1 MLKNVVL
8 GSLKPILLLTPQH
21 AGTYFWEDFL
31 IKHPQISLCAR
42 LERPETNTKYI
53 QKVRNH
59 FKQAVMKGQTVTF
72 HSHFF
77 DSGHLMMLMM
87 FFPTFLSLRDPLLTL
102 ITSQARNKGLIEEQT
117 GVDYGQR
124 LIEKWA
130 MTVETFNQFGEP
142 DLVIPIDLVA
152 GQSVAY
158 KANVLAHLLIFCGV
172 TPYDLVVNQYANKW
186 PVVRS
191 LDRGGAPGLKD
202 AYARGDV
209 AKIKAGLTPAG
220 WAALQTHKN
229 VLQPFLEKHGYKNL
243 LWW

>member
-172 TPYDLVVNQYANKW
+172 TPYDFVVNQYANKW
-186 PVVRS
+186 PVIRS

-220 WAALQTHKN
+220 WTALQTHKN

-243 LWW
+243 MWW

>member
-142 DLVIPIDLVA
+142 DLVLPVDLLGECAPAIRVEA
-152 GQSVAY
+152 LN
-158 KANVLAHLLIFCGV
+158 KLLAFCDV
-172 TPYDLVVNQYANKW
+172 DQNLPFVNQHANSW
-186 PVVRS
+186 PLVRS

-220 WAALQTHKN
+220 WTALQTHKN

-243 LWW
+243 MWW